1 MLLKRYFFD
10 TQCRLGGVLA
20 VLAVLGWCGAEAE
33 FYSSVHAMSKV
44 FGYEQKMLQHMQK
57 FIADNESKLDFLRA

>member
-1 MLLKRYFFD
+1 MLMKLSLFG
-10 TQCRLGGVLA
+10 LLA
-20 VLAVLGWCGAEAE
+20 VLAALCWRDATAE

-44 FGYEQKMLQHMQK
+44 FRYEQQMLQHMQK